1 MFDQNCKSFNV
12 VSTTHSTLICWT
24 ELCSKIATLT
34 AKLPISICSIYFGYI
49 STSMLYVG
57 LTFGGQTRLK
67 TQVMAGLEC
76 TLVFALARAPPSSH
90 TGLDKWGQ
98 TPAVWTRHRPNF
110 IWELYDDD
118 DQDVNR
124 EIFASCKI
132 CKSSPLF
139 CNVVLGPFEACRH
152 PRHHRYGRKV
162 PIAGECVRC
171 RSKKSAP
178 SLWPKIWKK
187 VQLFLQILHWFFS
200 LLKRWNSI
208 CFLWNQ
214 VFS

>member
-1 MFDQNCKSFNV
+1 MWAW
-12 VSTTHSTLICWT
+12 HL
-24 ELCSKIATLT
+24 
-34 AKLPISICSIYFGYI
+34 
-49 STSMLYVG
+49 
-57 LTFGGQTRLK
+57 GGQTRLK

-98 TPAVWTRHRPNF
+98 TRAVWTRHRPNF
-110 IWELYDDD
+110 IWELYDDDD

-214 VFS
+214 VFSEMYCSQYFLQSFFVKN